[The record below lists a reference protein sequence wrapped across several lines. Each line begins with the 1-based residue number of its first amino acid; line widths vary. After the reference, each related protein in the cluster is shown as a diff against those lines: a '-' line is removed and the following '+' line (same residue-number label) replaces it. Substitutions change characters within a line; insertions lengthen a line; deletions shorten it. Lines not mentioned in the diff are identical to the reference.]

1 MNTTLRCLK
10 SGSGAQAVYTH
21 VTWRLFYADCPKINQ
36 LCNKKSN
43 AFVPAITV
51 CNQKLFT

>member
-1 MNTTLRCLK
+1 MNTMRCLK
-10 SGSGAQAVYTH
+10 SGTGPTAVYTQ

-36 LCNKKSN
+36 LCSKNSN
-43 AFVPAITV
+43 AYVPAITI